1 MTGQQWSVFSLTE
14 GEWVSEQATAREN
27 TKTLANGAVYDMD
40 AKRIVANPG
49 GGTTAITQANTSE
62 MRQRWTEKK
71 LAAQLAA
78 SEGIARTA
86 GKADLE
92 AWGDLA
98 GKMWQ
103 RGMDTDDSRGVEAV
117 RMLGQMTGY
126 IVDSRHDSDSGGSG
140 LQINVS
146 ETGLQRLIGLLE
158 GRMDASSVADATVID
173 ADGE

>member
-1 MTGQQWSVFSLTE
+1 M
-14 GEWVSEQATAREN
+14 GEAAYEVDGVRYKQL
-27 TKTLANGAVYDMD
+27 KNGAIYGMEEG
-40 AKRIVANPG
+40 RIVANPG
-49 GGTTAITQANTSE
+49 GGTGAITQANSNE

-126 IVDSRHDSDSGGSG
+126 IVDSRHDSDSGSSG

-158 GRMDASSVADATVID
+158 GRMDAGESDNATVVD
-173 ADGE
+173 VDSE